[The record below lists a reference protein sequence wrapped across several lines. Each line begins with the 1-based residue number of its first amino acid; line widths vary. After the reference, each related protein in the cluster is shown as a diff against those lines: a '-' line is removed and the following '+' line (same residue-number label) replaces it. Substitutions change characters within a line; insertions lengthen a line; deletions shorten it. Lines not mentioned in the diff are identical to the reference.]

1 MVLNQ
6 ANEFTAQYN
15 LQGYPVLRMNGGPMY
30 GFLRASTLF
39 LIFVILAVASAA
51 WILWP
56 RDASPMAVPLP
67 VAADEQEIAWL
78 YPATNTAAWE
88 RFVYAVKDLANDQG
102 GKEDPLSFEI
112 GDQAFPPQTAVTPEL
127 LLTSPDVPGKLAIR
141 WYKLTGDQD
150 TRYWTRLLLQRQPPP
165 LAIIGGGTSSAGI
178 ELAQSLEEESS
189 QRRLGQKAPLLLL
202 TTATA
207 EDLPAS
213 HPNGSPLASVYE
225 DRTFRFCFTSG
236 QMAHAVVDFLR
247 QRADLWPDMDP
258 VYMVHWR
265 DDPYSRDLSGG
276 FLEALRRPAA
286 VGATGDWARAAAV
299 AAGSGSPFDLAHW
312 WRGPFRLDTPASWGL
327 PHSIGTF
334 DRPNRLE
341 VAEASRLM
349 RMKLEQFPRQLQP
362 LLILPGASGPARRF
376 LVALRRASPDEARRF
391 VVATGDAIAFNT
403 IFRDRNIAWP
413 IQDLPFRLV
422 LFCHRNPV
430 DREAGFPLDSLS
442 RLHDTSEL
450 KGKLAG
456 TEDLLLFNDLV
467 DALGFAWRRSLH
479 AGDVNV
485 HSLTAGVFAKAMRE
499 TRWRRS
505 VDRVSDEQ
513 RRQPFFDEHG
523 NRRSGTGEHVVFLR
537 PVARGNAQL
546 AEAILEVW
554 AWQSSAADG
563 RRHWLQ
569 RASLH
574 VYYDGS
580 LDQEPG
586 F

>member
-1 MVLNQ
+1 M
-6 ANEFTAQYN
+6 
-15 LQGYPVLRMNGGPMY
+15 R
-30 GFLRASTLF
+30 GFLRTSTLLLLGF
-39 LIFVILAVASAA
+39 SLAA
-51 WILWP
+51 WVLWP
-56 RDASPMAVPLP
+56 RDVGALAAPLP
-67 VAADEQEIAWL
+67 VAADEQEIVWL

-88 RFVYAVKDLANDQG
+88 RFVYAVKDLDKSQAAE
-102 GKEDPLSFEI
+102 EDVLSYVVS
-112 GDQAFPPQTAVTPEL
+112 DQAFPPQTAVTPEL
-127 LLTSPDVPGKLAIR
+127 VLSSPDVRGKLVIR

-150 TRYWTRLLLQRQPPP
+150 TRYWTRLLLERQPPP
-165 LAIIGGGTSSAGI
+165 LAIIGGSTSSAGI
-178 ELAQSLEEESS
+178 ELAQCLQEETSH
-189 QRRLGQKAPLLLL
+189 RPLAGRAPLLLL

-207 EDLPAS
+207 DDLPDS
-213 HPNGSPLASVYE
+213 HPNEFPLTSVYKG
-225 DRTFRFCFTSG
+225 RTFRFCFTNG
-236 QMAHAVVDFLR
+236 QMAHAVIDFLR
-247 QRADLWPDMDP
+247 QREDLWPDMDP

-265 DDPYSRDLSGG
+265 DDPYSQDLSRR
-276 FLEALRRPAA
+276 FLEALRQPAA
-286 VGATGDWARAAAV
+286 VGAAGDWARAASI
-299 AAGSGSPFDLAHW
+299 AAGYGPPLDLAHW
-312 WRGPFRLDTPASWGL
+312 RRGPFRLDTPASWGL

-334 DRPNRLE
+334 DRPNRME

-349 RMKLEQFPRQLQP
+349 RMKLEHAPQQRQP

-376 LVALRRASPDEARRF
+376 LVALRRASPDESRRF

-403 IFRDRNIAWP
+403 IFRDRNLAWP

-430 DREAGFPLDSLS
+430 DPAAGFPLERLS
-442 RLHDTSEL
+442 KLHDSSEL

-467 DALGFAWRRSLH
+467 DAVGFAWRTALR
-479 AGDVNV
+479 ANGKVA
-485 HSLTAGVFAKAMRE
+485 SLTAQSFASALME

-505 VDRVSDEQ
+505 VDRVADEPQ
-513 RRQPFFDEHG
+513 RLAFFDEHG
-523 NRRSGTGEHVVFLR
+523 NRKSGTGEHVVFLR

-546 AEAILEVW
+546 AEAVVEVW
-554 AWQSSAADG
+554 AWQTRVSDG

-569 RASLH
+569 RTSLP